1 MTPEELAT
9 RAIKRQYSHLR
20 PEVAAKVAMF
30 VTRPSANMVWRHASR
45 DFEAMLDGWEDDLRA
60 RHYAGWT
67 DNDIRAL
74 VEAVSNILVA

>member
-20 PEVAAKVAMF
+20 PEVAEKIAMF
-30 VTRPSANMVWRHASR
+30 VTRPSANKVWRQASR
-45 DFEAMLDGWEDDLRA
+45 DFDAMLDGWEDDLRA

-67 DNDIRAL
+67 DGEIRAL
-74 VEAVSNILVA
+74 VEAVSKLLA